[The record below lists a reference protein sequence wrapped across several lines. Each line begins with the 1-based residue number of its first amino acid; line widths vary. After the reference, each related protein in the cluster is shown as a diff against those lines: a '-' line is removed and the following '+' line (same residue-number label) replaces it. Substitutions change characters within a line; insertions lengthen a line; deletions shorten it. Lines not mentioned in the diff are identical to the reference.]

1 MYKRQLKEEL
11 GDDVLRNDGFDL
23 VIDATGAQSCI
34 MLGVWAAKPQGR
46 VVAVGMGRPDVLV
59 PLTRLSVQE
68 VELLGSFR
76 YSSGDYDK
84 SIALVSSGSVDVARL
99 VTHRYVFADAV
110 KAFDVVTAGRG
121 EDGKACIKVQ
131 ICQGPAQS

>member
-1 MYKRQLKEEL
+1 MFMMRLQPSLP
-11 GDDVLRNDGFDL
+11 DDVLRRHF
-23 VIDATGAQSCI
+23 C
-34 MLGVWAAKPQGR
+34 
-46 VVAVGMGRPDVLV
+46 VLSAMPMTV
-59 PLTRLSVQE
+59 F
-68 VELLGSFR
+68 GHGC
-76 YSSGDYDK
+76 SGDYDK

-110 KAFDVVTAGRG
+110 KAFDAVTAGRG